1 MNKLVEFH
9 LFELKQNL
17 TLSKFFTIAVLIA
30 LIFIMHVLS
39 LAENNELWTAISM
52 RLYYI
57 PILYA
62 VIFLG
67 FITSTGVG
75 IIAAIAH
82 LFTMFSS
89 NHHVHTVML
98 EHLVETPFLI
108 VLGLTA
114 GFLRDFLLFEKN
126 KKNEI
131 VDLFGKYVSPQ
142 VVNDIINKKIKTEGE
157 EKEVTILFCDIK
169 NFTKLAERLNPTDLI
184 LLLNKFFIEMVE
196 IILRNDGFL
205 DKFIGDAMMVVFGI
219 PEAKSKDRELTVKV
233 AVEMLKRLKQLN
245 DENYFGNE
253 ILEITIGIHSG
264 KVVAGNVGSAERK
277 EYTIIGDN
285 VNLAS
290 RIQSLNKYYDSC
302 LLITDSV
309 YQGIKEQEFKHRE
322 IDSVRVN
329 GKVLAC
335 VIFEVYS
342 HLTEAE
348 IKNKEENLTFFMNG
362 LIDYKRGNFE
372 QAKVFFDKAYIQNPK
387 DFLCKLY
394 LERIENLIGREV
406 KNWDGIYNFKSK

>member
-1 MNKLVEFH
+1 MNKLIEFH
-9 LFELKQNL
+9 LFELKQNI

-30 LIFIMHVLS
+30 LIFIMHTLS

-67 FITSTGVG
+67 FITSTGVS

-89 NHHVHTVML
+89 EHHVHTVML
-98 EHLVETPFLI
+98 EHLVETPFLV

-142 VVNDIINKKIKTEGE
+142 VVDDIINKKIKTEGE

-169 NFTKLAERLNPTDLI
+169 NFTKLAERLNPIDLI

-219 PEAKSKDRELTVKV
+219 PEAKSKDRELAVKV

-245 DENYFGNE
+245 DESYFGNE

-264 KVVAGNVGSAERK
+264 KVVAGNVGSTERK
-277 EYTIIGDN
+277 VYTIIGDN

-290 RIQSLNKYYDSC
+290 RIQSLNKYYNSC

-309 YQGIKEQEFKHRE
+309 YQGIKEQDFKLRE
-322 IDSVRVN
+322 IDSVRVK
-329 GKVLAC
+329 GKALPC

-342 HLTEAE
+342 ELDAEE
-348 IKNKEENLTFFMNG
+348 IKNKEKNLINFMNA
-362 LIDYKRGNFE
+362 LMYYKSGDFQ
-372 QAKVFFDKAYIQNPK
+372 QAKIFFDDAYKQSPN

-394 LERIENLIGREV
+394 LERIKNLSESEV
-406 KNWDGIYNFKSK
+406 KDWDGIYDFKSK